1 MQDTNG
7 KEIPLWRW
15 VAFAL
20 ACMVF
25 PPLLGI
31 TIVFV
36 FIAGVVWLFN
46 VFFDR

>member
-1 MQDTNG
+1 MKDMNG

-15 VAFAL
+15 VAFGI

-31 TIVFV
+31 TIVF
-36 FIAGVVWLFN
+36 FLIAGVVWLFN
-46 VFFDR
+46 SFSK

>member
-1 MQDTNG
+1 MQGTNG

-31 TIVFV
+31 KFV
-36 FIAGVVWLFN
+36 FIGIAVGVWLLNLLFK
-46 VFFDR
+46 